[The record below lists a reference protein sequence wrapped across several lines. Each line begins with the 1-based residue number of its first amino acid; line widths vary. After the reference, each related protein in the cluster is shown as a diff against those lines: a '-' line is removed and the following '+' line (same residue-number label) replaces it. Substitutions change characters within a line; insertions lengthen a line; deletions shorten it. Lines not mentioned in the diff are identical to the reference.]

1 MGHDALVRLAT
12 GQEAG
17 KSFVRLHCL
26 SAGPGLE
33 AGHYEID
40 LRPAALRRAEA
51 QPALPPRLE
60 VRRLRFTGGPRTDL
74 SFRLNWGE
82 IVGLAGR
89 PGSGRRALAETL
101 FGLRRVVSGEVLL
114 DGHAVSLTT
123 PAEAIAAGLMLVPG
137 QSRPEG
143 LVLAESVQRNLS
155 LPNLELVSVLGLLSS
170 GRERAQ
176 VRSLGDRLG
185 LPPPRRRQ
193 ILGGLSGGDRQK
205 VALGRWL
212 VRKPRVLLLDEP
224 TQGLDVEARRTIHGL
239 LDELAGQG
247 LALLVISN
255 DLEELRVLSDRVLVW
270 WEGHLA
276 GQLKRDDATEDNIV
290 RLAYG
295 GKSGRS
301 P

>member
-1 MGHDALVRLAT
+1 M
-12 GQEAG
+12 
-17 KSFVRLHCL
+17 
-26 SAGPGLE
+26 
-33 AGHYEID
+33 
-40 LRPAALRRAEA
+40 RPAALRQVEA

-60 VRRLRFTGGPRTDL
+60 IRRLRFAGGPRTGL

-89 PGSGRRALAETL
+89 PGSGGRALAEAL
-101 FGLRRVVSGEVLL
+101 FGLRRVVAGEVLL
-114 DGHAVSLTT
+114 DGQVVSPGT

-143 LVLAESVQRNLS
+143 FVREESVQRNLS
-155 LPNLELVSVLGLLSS
+155 LPNLGLVSVLGLLWPR
-170 GRERAQ
+170 RERAL

-193 ILGGLSGGDRQK
+193 ILGRLSGGDRQK

-212 VRKPRVLLLDEP
+212 ARKPRVLLLDEP
-224 TQGLDVEARRTIHGL
+224 TLGLEVEARRTIHGL

-255 DLEELRVLSDRVLVW
+255 DFEELRTLSDRVLVLW
-270 WEGHLA
+270 DGHLA
-276 GQLKRDDATEDNIV
+276 GQLKRDEITEENIV
-290 RLAYG
+290 RLACG
-295 GKSGRS
+295 GKSRRS